1 MILWL
6 CLRAIVMKKPI
17 NKYKKR
23 KTVTE
28 MFAAHNKEL
37 RTDLKDL
44 QRREALIQF
53 ELDWYKATAIDLAS
67 ELLNQN
73 AALAWYKE
81 KAEKLAK
88 QSLKAK
94 TE

>member
-1 MILWL
+1 MILWPR
-6 CLRAIVMKKPI
+6 LRAIVMKKPI
-17 NKYKKR
+17 KKR
-23 KTVTE
+23 KTVIE
-28 MFAAHNKEL
+28 ISAARNK
-37 RTDLKDL
+37 DLQAKLESL

-53 ELDWYKATAIDLAS
+53 ELDWYKATAIELAG
-67 ELLNQN
+67 ELFNQN

-94 TE
+94 TT